1 MKSSSIKKLCIVFCA
16 LFVSAA
22 VFAAPKSVA
31 EKKLVQ
37 TLEKNKKDGAEFTSE
52 ISLNGLKVS
61 ANGEITLSIFSGSA
75 VKLTA
80 GVDTT
85 GLTERIAY
93 KKQNAYSVTFE
104 AKDAKNK
111 LYAITSIDG
120 IESVAEHKARKERE
134 RVAAEKKAE
143 EERIAAEKRAE
154 EERLAKL
161 TR

>member
-1 MKSSSIKKLCIVFCA
+1 MLVMSST
-16 LFVSAA
+16 
-22 VFAAPKSVA
+22 VFAAPKKVA

-52 ISLNGLKVS
+52 ISLDGFRVS

-93 KKQNAYSVTFE
+93 KKQNAYSVTFT

-111 LYAITSIDG
+111 LYAITAIDG
-120 IESVAEHKARKERE
+120 IESVAEYKARKERE
-134 RVAAEKKAE
+134 RDFFTD
-143 EERIAAEKRAE
+143 
-154 EERLAKL
+154 
-161 TR
+161 TRSSSAISS